1 MTTVDIAQIIAAY
14 AQAAATIIAAGAF
27 YYLAKQVRGG
37 ARADDL
43 KALVDFYQ
51 RAEDVEARL
60 LREQDEARRQPVR
73 YELLNFLEI
82 SSRAYLHRLYGKA
95 SSEIVRDKLIDS
107 LATVF
112 DNAEMQE
119 IMKAGVT
126 SPSSFSEIMNFHRK
140 HRREID
146 GLIEA
151 RKAAITPTHTEDVNQ
166 FGPAPAV

>member
-1 MTTVDIAQIIAAY
+1 MTPADVAQIVATLIS
-14 AQAAATIIAAGAF
+14 AAALA
-27 YYLAKQVRGG
+27 YLAKQVRLG
-37 ARADDL
+37 ARAEDL
-43 KALVDFYQ
+43 RSLYDFYQ

-60 LREQDEARRQPVR
+60 LREQDEARRQSVR

-82 SSRAYLHRLYGKA
+82 SSRAYLHHLYGKA

-151 RKAAITPTHTEDVNQ
+151 RKAAIAPTGTEEAGVRDSALVS
-166 FGPAPAV
+166 